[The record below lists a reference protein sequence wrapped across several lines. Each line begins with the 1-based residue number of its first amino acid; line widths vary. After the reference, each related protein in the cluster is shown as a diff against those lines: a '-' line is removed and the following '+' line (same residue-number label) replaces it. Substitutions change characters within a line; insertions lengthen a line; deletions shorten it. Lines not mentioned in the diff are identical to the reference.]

1 MDVLRL
7 TYTTDMQSAF
17 TKANPTAEG
26 LKSQNFGLDAKA
38 FTTLLDQ
45 LEAGDERLFEQV
57 FVTQFRR
64 CTRHLMFR
72 YSAGED
78 DAKDV
83 VMNTLLDFRKLLLA
97 RKVGFGNLEAYFTKM
112 TTTNYLKTRNNSPEI
127 LVENLPEE
135 ASDPFAAAFTEAEYS
150 TFAKA
155 WAGLCEKCKLVLER
169 YYYDD
174 LPHAQIA
181 NLMGKNLAAVKQDKH
196 RCVEKLRKNFL
207 QLPVQL

>member
-7 TYTTDMQSAF
+7 TYTSDMQSVF
-17 TKANPTAEG
+17 QNTNPTSEG
-26 LKSQNFGLDAKA
+26 LKGQNFGLSASA
-38 FTTLLDQ
+38 FETLLDQ

-64 CTRHLMFR
+64 CTRHLIFR
-72 YSAGED
+72 YGAGED

-97 RKVGFGNLEAYFTKM
+97 RKINFGNLEAYFTKM
-112 TTTNYLKTRNNSPEI
+112 ASSNYLKNQSNKVEI
-127 LVENLPEE
+127 HTDTLPE
-135 ASDPFAAAFTEAEYS
+135 ASSDPYAATFTEEEY
-150 TFAKA
+150 TAFARA
-155 WAGLCEKCKLVLER
+155 WSGLCDKCKMVLQR